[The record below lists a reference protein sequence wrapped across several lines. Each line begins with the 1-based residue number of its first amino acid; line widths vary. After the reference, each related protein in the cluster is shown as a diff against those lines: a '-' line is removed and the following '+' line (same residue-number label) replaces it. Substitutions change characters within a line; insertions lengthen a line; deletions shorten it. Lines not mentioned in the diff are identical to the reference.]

1 MEARKT
7 IPARPLTDPRK
18 RYVPAANTDI
28 RKTFEKFAR
37 LARIQAIRQK
47 EAA

>member
-7 IPARPLTDPRK
+7 LPSRPLTDPRR
-18 RYVPAANTDI
+18 RYVPAAHTDI
-28 RKTFEKFAR
+28 RKTFAKFAR